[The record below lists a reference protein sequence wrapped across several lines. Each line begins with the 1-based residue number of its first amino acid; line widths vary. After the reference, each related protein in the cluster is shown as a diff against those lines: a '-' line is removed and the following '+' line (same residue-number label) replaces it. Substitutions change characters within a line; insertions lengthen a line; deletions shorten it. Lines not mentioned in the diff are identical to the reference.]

1 MWRLQS
7 AAMAADT
14 PILDAHIHQWVM
26 QAMPREVWIFVKLF
40 GWNNSVKEAAAKLLF
55 PESKL
60 GFFGKIDY
68 VTNDYLN
75 DHYRA
80 ELGLLASRFLGAVHV
95 EAGRRAKKH
104 IDVVGET
111 EWLEQ
116 LDPDASTLRA
126 FVGSVAGFDEL
137 LANRAEEEKQLFF
150 NGVARDF
157 YRID

>member
-1 MWRLQS
+1 
-7 AAMAADT
+7 MAADT
-14 PILDAHIHQWVM
+14 PILDA
-26 QAMPREVWIFVKLF
+26 R
-40 GWNNSVKEAAAKLLF
+40 
-55 PESKL
+55 
-60 GFFGKIDY
+60 
-68 VTNDYLN
+68 
-75 DHYRA
+75 
-80 ELGLLASRFLGAVHV
+80 AVHV